1 MKPLIVFESDTRA
14 AARSIADSGR
24 LEKMEEGTVVEQ
36 TTGAGLTTRAGTI
49 HGRGRDT
56 RAI

>member
-1 MKPLIVFESDTRA
+1 MTRA
-14 AARSIADSGR
+14 MADFER
-24 LEKMEEGTVVEQ
+24 LDKVEEEGTAVEQ
-36 TTGAGLTTRAGTI
+36 ATGAGLTTGAGTI